1 MDEWNKPSVIVA
13 IVSALTAVLA
23 LAVSIISYRLSKKSL
38 SISKRQYQRSTPNVS
53 LYLNEGFTTTSETK
67 EYRYYVFS
75 ITATNRSTE
84 NNSLVRT
91 EMIVLCSNEEGYISK
106 IIMPHS
112 PSLVDELCMPNLTA
126 FPMKIDLMSGSSESG
141 WLVFKIDRKVL
152 KNKKIDGYKLL
163 FLDSSDNK
171 LELEPII
178 VREIHRPNEVEKEN
192 DRN

>member
-1 MDEWNKPSVIVA
+1 MEEWNTPSVIIS

-23 LAVSIISYRLSKKSL
+23 LLVSIISYRLSKKSL
-38 SISKRQYQRSTPNVS
+38 SISEHQYQRSTPNMS

-84 NNSLVRT
+84 NNSIVKS
-91 EMIVLCSNEEGYISK
+91 EMAVLCSNEEDFISK
-106 IIMPHS
+106 IIIPHS
-112 PSLVDELCMPNLTA
+112 PAQIDELNMPNLT
-126 FPMKIDLMSGSSESG
+126 PLPINIDLMSGNSKSG

-152 KNKKIDGYKLL
+152 RNKKIDGYKLL
-163 FLDSSDNK
+163 FIDSSDNK

-178 VREIHRPNEVEKEN
+178 VREIHRSNEMEKEN
-192 DRN
+192 DCN